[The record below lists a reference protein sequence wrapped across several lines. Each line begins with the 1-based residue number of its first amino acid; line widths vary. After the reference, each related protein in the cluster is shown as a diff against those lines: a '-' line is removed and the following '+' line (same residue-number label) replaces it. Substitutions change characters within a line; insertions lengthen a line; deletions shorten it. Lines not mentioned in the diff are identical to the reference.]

1 MTLGDIKQKGM
12 ITKMKKGNEGFKQ
25 LIPYTKG
32 LKGLF
37 ILTAIS
43 IIVRVFVNFATP
55 QVVKVTVDSVINN
68 EALNL
73 PKIFVNLIEAI
84 GGVEYIRQ
92 NLWVPA
98 LFVVAFAAIT
108 CICDYISKVSIAK
121 GSEGLVKKLRNHLY
135 KHIQRLPYSW
145 HTKNQTG
152 DIIQRATA
160 DVDLIRRF
168 IAAQLSEL
176 FRISMLIII
185 ALILMFSMNVK
196 LSLIALMFIPIIMT
210 YTAVF
215 YGIISRRFQ
224 DADEADGVLYSTAQE
239 NLTGVRVVRAFGRE
253 KYELDKFEE
262 KNSNLANLWIKLGKQ
277 LSYYWSVGDLFSG
290 LQVLT
295 IIVFGAIE
303 AVNGNISLGEFLAF
317 VSYNSMLVW
326 PIRAFGRVLSEMS
339 KAKVSLKRI
348 SEILNEEEEF
358 DDEKALTPS
367 FEGKDIEFK
376 NVTFKYGENSAII
389 KDLSFKI
396 KGGETFAILGG
407 TGSGKTTIMH
417 LLNRLYDIEEGN
429 GEIKVGGV
437 NIYDI
442 RLSHLRKNIG
452 MVLQEPFLYSKTIKE
467 NMAIT
472 KEDINMEEVEL
483 AASTACVKDA
493 IEGFAKGYDTIVG
506 ERGVTLSGGQKQRV
520 AIARMLM
527 QETPVMIF
535 DDSLSAV
542 DSETDAKIRAA
553 LKTNRK
559 NATTILISHRIT
571 TLMQANTI
579 MVLDKGKIVD
589 LGTHEE
595 LIQREGIYKDI
606 YDVQMNMSDIEI

>member
-1 MTLGDIKQKGM
+1 M
-12 ITKMKKGNEGFKQ
+12 ITKMKKGNEGFKL

-32 LKGLF
+32 LRGLF

-43 IIVRVFVNFATP
+43 IVVRVFVNFATP
-55 QVVKVTVDSVINN
+55 QVVKVTVDSVIKN
-68 EALNL
+68 EPLNL
-73 PKIFVNLIEAI
+73 PKIFVNLIESI
-84 GGVEYIRQ
+84 GGVEHIRQ
-92 NLWVPA
+92 NLWIPA
-98 LFVVAFAAIT
+98 LFVVAFAVIT
-108 CICDYISKVSIAK
+108 CLCDYVSKVSIAK

-176 FRISMLIII
+176 FRITMLITI

-196 LSLIALMFIPIIMT
+196 LSLIALIFIPIIMT

-224 DADEADGVLYSTAQE
+224 DADEADGILYSTAQE

-277 LSYYWSVGDLFSG
+277 LSYYWSFGDLFSG

-339 KAKVSLKRI
+339 KAKVSLKRV

-358 DDEKALTPS
+358 DDENALTPD
-367 FEGKDIEFK
+367 FEGKDIEFN
-376 NVTFKYGENSAII
+376 NVTFKYGENSNII
-389 KDLSFKI
+389 NNLSFKI

-417 LLNRLYDIEEGN
+417 LLNRLYDIEDGN
-429 GEIKVGGV
+429 GEIKIGGV
-437 NIYDI
+437 NVNDI

-472 KEDINMEEVEL
+472 KEDISMEEVEL

-527 QETPVMIF
+527 QNTPVMIF

-579 MVLDKGKIVD
+579 MVLDKGEIVD

-595 LIQREGIYKDI
+595 LIQREGIYSDI
-606 YDVQMNMSDIEI
+606 YNVQMNMSDIEI

>member
-1 MTLGDIKQKGM
+1 
-12 ITKMKKGNEGFKQ
+12 MKKGNEGFR
-25 LIPYTKG
+25 LIIPYTKG
-32 LKGLF
+32 LKGFF
-37 ILTAIS
+37 IIAAIA

-55 QVVKVTVDSVINN
+55 QVVKVTVDSIIQN
-68 EALNL
+68 EPVNL
-73 PKIFVNLIEAI
+73 PRVFVNLIEYL
-84 GGVEYIRQ
+84 GGVEVLRQ
-92 NLWVPA
+92 NLWIPA
-98 LFVVAFAAIT
+98 LFVVFFAIIT
-108 CICDYISKVSIAK
+108 CLCDYVGKVTIAK
-121 GSEGLVKKLRNHLY
+121 GSEGLVRNLRNHLY
-135 KHIQRLPYSW
+135 KHIQKLPYSW

-152 DIIQRATA
+152 DIIQRSTA

-168 IAAQLSEL
+168 IATQLSEL
-176 FRISMLIII
+176 FRIMMLITI

-196 LSLIALMFIPIIMT
+196 LSFIALAFIPAIMT

-215 YGIISRRFQ
+215 YGIISRKFK

-262 KNSNLANLWIKLGKQ
+262 KNNAFANLWIKLGHQ
-277 LSYYWSVGDLFSG
+277 LSYYWSFGDLFSG

-295 IIVFGAIE
+295 IMVFGAIE
-303 AVNGNISLGEFLAF
+303 AVNGSITLGEFLAF

-358 DDEKALTPS
+358 DDVNALTPE
-367 FEGKDIEFK
+367 FEGKDIEFD
-376 NVTFKYGENSAII
+376 NVTFRYGENNPII
-389 KDLSFKI
+389 KDLNFKI

-417 LLNRLYDIEEGN
+417 LLNRLYDLEKGN
-429 GEIKVGGV
+429 GEIRIGGV
-437 NIYDI
+437 NINDI
-442 RLSHLRKNIG
+442 RLSHLRENIG

-467 NMAIT
+467 NVAIT
-472 KEDINMEEVEL
+472 KEDVSIDDVKL
-483 AASTACVKDA
+483 ATATACVGDA
-493 IEGFAKGYDTIVG
+493 IESFAKGYDTIVG

-527 QETPVMIF
+527 QNTPIMVF

-542 DSETDAKIRAA
+542 DSETDAKIRSA
-553 LKTNRK
+553 LRTNRK

-589 LGTHEE
+589 IGTHEE
-595 LIQREGIYKDI
+595 LIQRDGIYKDI
-606 YDVQMNMSDIEI
+606 YDVQMNMSDIEF

>member
-1 MTLGDIKQKGM
+1 
-12 ITKMKKGNEGFKQ
+12 MKKGNEGFK
-25 LIPYTKG
+25 LIMPYTKG
-32 LKGLF
+32 LKGFF
-37 ILTAIS
+37 ILAAIA

-55 QVVKVTVDSVINN
+55 QVVKVTVDSVIKN
-68 EALNL
+68 EPLNL
-73 PKIFVNLIEAI
+73 PQIFVNLVEHLGGIEA
-84 GGVEYIRQ
+84 IRQ
-92 NLWVPA
+92 NLWIPA
-98 LFVVAFAAIT
+98 LFVVFFAIIT
-108 CICDYISKVSIAK
+108 CLCDYVSKVTIAK
-121 GSEGLVKKLRNHLY
+121 GSEGLVRNLRNHLY
-135 KHIQRLPYSW
+135 KHIQKLPYSW

-152 DIIQRATA
+152 DIIQRSTA

-168 IAAQLSEL
+168 IATQLSEL
-176 FRISMLIII
+176 FRIMMLITI

-196 LSLIALMFIPIIMT
+196 LSLIALIFIPIIMT

-215 YGIISRRFQ
+215 YGIISRKFK
-224 DADEADGVLYSTAQE
+224 DADEADGLLYSTAQE

-262 KNSNLANLWIKLGKQ
+262 KNNTFANLWIKLGHQ
-277 LSYYWSVGDLFSG
+277 LSYYWSFGDLFSG

-303 AVNGNISLGEFLAF
+303 AVNGNITLGEFLAF

-348 SEILNEEEEF
+348 SEILNEEEEI
-358 DDEKALTPS
+358 DDENALNPE
-367 FEGKDIEFK
+367 FEGKDIEFD
-376 NVTFKYGENSAII
+376 NVTFKYGENSPII

-407 TGSGKTTIMH
+407 TGSGKSTIMH
-417 LLNRLYDIEEGN
+417 LLNRLYDLEKEN
-429 GEIKVGGV
+429 GTIKIGGI
-437 NIYDI
+437 NINDI
-442 RLSHLRKNIG
+442 RLSHLRENIG

-467 NMAIT
+467 NVGIT
-472 KEDINMEEVEL
+472 KEDVSIDEIKL
-483 AASTACVKDA
+483 ATATACVGDA
-493 IEGFAKGYDTIVG
+493 IESFAKGYDTIVG

-527 QETPVMIF
+527 QNTPIMVF

-559 NATTILISHRIT
+559 SATTILISHRIT
-571 TLMQANTI
+571 TLMQADKI

-589 LGTHEE
+589 IGTHEE
-595 LIQREGIYKDI
+595 LIKREGIYKDI
-606 YDVQMNMSDIEI
+606 YDVQMNMSDIEG